1 MASRTALVLASII
14 LLGCRGGVTPRP
26 AIEAIMVGDD
36 PAAEGVITAFS
47 DDDGRTSLDGSLGS
61 GADWGATIR
70 SGSCAEPGA
79 VEHIVGPVENGQIH
93 AIVDEPLADLAGR
106 IIVLTRLGSD
116 VIGACGVLGGA
127 PPLE

>member
-14 LLGCRGGVTPRP
+14 VLGCRGGVTPRP
-26 AIEAIMVGDD
+26 AIEAIIVGD
-36 PAAEGVITAFS
+36 PAAEGTITAFA
-47 DDDGRTSLDGSLGS
+47 DEDGRTSLDGSLGS
-61 GADWGATIR
+61 GGDWGATIR
-70 SGSCAEPGA
+70 SGSCPQPGA

-116 VIGACGVLGGA
+116 VIAACGVLGGA